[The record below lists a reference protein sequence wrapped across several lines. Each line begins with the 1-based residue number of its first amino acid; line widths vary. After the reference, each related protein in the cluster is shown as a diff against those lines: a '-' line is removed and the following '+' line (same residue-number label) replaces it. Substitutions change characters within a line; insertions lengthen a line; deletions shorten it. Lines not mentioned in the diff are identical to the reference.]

1 MSENE
6 ESSKLPVITLGI
18 LLLTLVGLI
27 AVGFEHFVSP
37 DKDELIKA
45 EKFVEP
51 EEEVLPEASQVVI
64 DSTQDPADSLIVPK
78 DSIISKSDEEQL
90 AEQKKEAEAEVVPE
104 VAAPAGKSHAITVE
118 KGETFSAVARKFG
131 LKVDQLKAL
140 NPGVN
145 PDGIKSGS
153 TKLNVKIQAIHT
165 VRPGDIMRKVAEK
178 YGVSKQAIMD
188 ANHKKDD
195 ITLRGEVLIIPLKKW
210 F

>member
-45 EKFVEP
+45 EKFVET

-78 DSIISKSDEEQL
+78 DSIISKSNEEEL

-104 VAAPAGKSHAITVE
+104 VAIPAGKSHAITVE
-118 KGETFSAVARKFG
+118 KGETFSAVARHYG

-165 VRPGDIMRKVAEK
+165 VGPGDIMRKVAEK

-195 ITLRGEVLIIPLKKW
+195 ITLRGEVLIIPLKK
-210 F
+210 

>member
-6 ESSKLPVITLGI
+6 ENSKLPVITLGI

-37 DKDELIKA
+37 DKDELIRA
-45 EKFVEP
+45 EKFVES
-51 EEEVLPEASQVVI
+51 EEVATDAVQVEI
-64 DSTQDPADSLIVPK
+64 DSTVDAADSLIVPK
-78 DSIISKSDEEQL
+78 DSIIGKSEEEEL

-104 VAAPAGKSHAITVE
+104 VATPAGKSHAIIVE

-131 LKVDQLKAL
+131 LKVDQLKAM

-153 TKLNVKIQAIHT
+153 TKLNVKIQALHT
-165 VRPGDIMRKVAEK
+165 VGPGDILRVVAEK
-178 YGVSKQAIMD
+178 YGVSKQAIME

-195 ITLRGEVLIIPLKKW
+195 VTLRGEVLVIPLKK
-210 F
+210 

>member
-6 ESSKLPVITLGI
+6 ENSKLPVITLGI

-37 DKDELIKA
+37 DKDELIRA

-51 EEEVLPEASQVVI
+51 EEDLAEAVQVDI
-64 DSTQDPADSLIVPK
+64 DSTVEAADSLIIPK
-78 DSIISKSDEEQL
+78 DSVLGKSEEEEIEL
-90 AEQKKEAEAEVVPE
+90 SEQKKEAEAEVVPE
-104 VAAPAGKSHAITVE
+104 VATPAGKSHAVTVE
-118 KGETFSAVARKFG
+118 KGETFSSVARKFG

-140 NPGVN
+140 NPSVN

-153 TKLNVKIQAIHT
+153 TKLNVKIQAMHT
-165 VRPGDIMRKVAEK
+165 VGPGDILRVVAEK

-195 ITLRGEVLIIPLKKW
+195 VTLRGEVLIIPLKK
-210 F
+210 

>member
-6 ESSKLPVITLGI
+6 ENSKLPLITLGI

-27 AVGFEHFVSP
+27 AIGFEHFVRP

-51 EEEVLPEASQVVI
+51 EEDVLVESAQVVI
-64 DSTQDPADSLIVPK
+64 DSTVDAADSLIVPK
-78 DSIISKSDEEQL
+78 DSLIGKSEEEEL

-104 VAAPAGKSHAITVE
+104 VATPSGKSHAVTVE

-131 LKVDQLKAL
+131 LKIDQLKAL

-145 PDGIKSGS
+145 PDGINSGS

-165 VRPGDIMRKVAEK
+165 VGPGDIMRKVAEK

-195 ITLRGEVLIIPLKKW
+195 ITLRGEVLIIPLKK
-210 F
+210 

>member
-6 ESSKLPVITLGI
+6 ENSKLPIITLGI

-37 DKDELIKA
+37 DKDELIRA

-51 EEEVLPEASQVVI
+51 EEDLAEAVQVDI
-64 DSTQDPADSLIVPK
+64 DSTVDAADSLIVPK
-78 DSIISKSDEEQL
+78 DSVLGKSEEEDEL

-104 VAAPAGKSHAITVE
+104 VATPAGKSHAVTVE
-118 KGETFSAVARKFG
+118 KGETFSSVARKFG

-140 NPGVN
+140 NPSVN

-153 TKLNVKIQAIHT
+153 TKLNVKIQAMHT
-165 VRPGDIMRKVAEK
+165 VGPGDILRVVAEK
-178 YGVSKQAIMD
+178 YGVSKQAIME

-195 ITLRGEVLIIPLKKW
+195 VTLRGEVLIIPLKK
-210 F
+210 

>member
-6 ESSKLPVITLGI
+6 QNSKLPIITLGI

-37 DKDELIKA
+37 DKDELIRA

-51 EEEVLPEASQVVI
+51 EEESTEAVQVEI
-64 DSTQDPADSLIVPK
+64 DSTVDPADSLIVPK
-78 DSIISKSDEEQL
+78 DSIIGKSEDEEL

-104 VAAPAGKSHAITVE
+104 VATPTGKSHAITVE

-153 TKLNVKIQAIHT
+153 TKLNVKIQALHT
-165 VRPGDIMRKVAEK
+165 VGPGDILRVVAEK
-178 YGVSKQAIMD
+178 YGVSKQAIME

-195 ITLRGEVLIIPLKKW
+195 VTLRGEVLVIPLKK
-210 F
+210 

>member
-6 ESSKLPVITLGI
+6 ENSKLPLITLGI

-27 AVGFEHFVSP
+27 AIGFEHFVSP

-51 EEEVLPEASQVVI
+51 EEDVLAESAQVVI
-64 DSTQDPADSLIVPK
+64 DSTVDAADSLIVPK
-78 DSIISKSDEEQL
+78 DSLIGKSEEEEL

-104 VAAPAGKSHAITVE
+104 GATPSGKSHAVTVE

-131 LKVDQLKAL
+131 LKIDQLKAL

-165 VRPGDIMRKVAEK
+165 VGPGDIMRKVAEK

-195 ITLRGEVLIIPLKKW
+195 ITLRGEVLIIPLKK
-210 F
+210 

>member
-18 LLLTLVGLI
+18 LLLTLAGLI
-27 AVGFEHFVSP
+27 VVGFEHFVSP

-45 EKFVEP
+45 EKFVEI

-64 DSTQDPADSLIVPK
+64 DSVQDPADSLIVPK
-78 DSIISKSDEEQL
+78 DSLIRKSYEEEL

-104 VAAPAGKSHAITVE
+104 VATPVGKSHSITVE

-153 TKLNVKIQAIHT
+153 TKLNVKIQAVHT
-165 VRPGDIMRKVAEK
+165 VGPGDILRKVAEK
-178 YGVSKQAIMD
+178 YGVSKEAIME

-195 ITLRGEVLIIPLKKW
+195 VTLRGEVLIIPLKK
-210 F
+210 

>member
-6 ESSKLPVITLGI
+6 ENSKLPMITLGI

-27 AVGFEHFVSP
+27 AIGFEHFVSP
-37 DKDELIKA
+37 DKDELIRA

-51 EEEVLPEASQVVI
+51 EEDVLAESVQVVI
-64 DSTQDPADSLIVPK
+64 DSTVDAADSLIVPK
-78 DSIISKSDEEQL
+78 DSLIGKSEEEEL

-104 VAAPAGKSHAITVE
+104 VATPSGKSHAVTVE

-131 LKVDQLKAL
+131 LKIDQLKAL

-153 TKLNVKIQAIHT
+153 TKLNVQIQAIHT
-165 VRPGDIMRKVAEK
+165 VGPGDIMRKVAEK

-195 ITLRGEVLIIPLKKW
+195 ITLRGEVLIIPLKK
-210 F
+210 

>member
-45 EKFVEP
+45 EKFVEQ
-51 EEEVLPEASQVVI
+51 EEVLPEASQVVI
-64 DSTQDPADSLIVPK
+64 DSTEDPADSLIVTK
-78 DSIISKSDEEQL
+78 DSVLGKSDEEQL

-104 VAAPAGKSHAITVE
+104 VAIPAGKSHSITVE

-131 LKVDQLKAL
+131 LKVDQLKAM

-153 TKLNVKIQAIHT
+153 TKLNVKIQAMHT
-165 VRPGDIMRKVAEK
+165 VGPGDIMRVVAEK
-178 YGVSKQAIMD
+178 YGVSKQAVMD

-195 ITLRGEVLIIPLKKW
+195 ITLRGEVLIIPLKK
-210 F
+210 

>member
-6 ESSKLPVITLGI
+6 ENSKLPVITLGI

-37 DKDELIKA
+37 DKDELIRA

-51 EEEVLPEASQVVI
+51 EEDLAEAVQVDI
-64 DSTQDPADSLIVPK
+64 DSTVEAADSLIIPK
-78 DSIISKSDEEQL
+78 DSVLGKSEEEEIEL

-104 VAAPAGKSHAITVE
+104 VATPAGKSHSVTVE
-118 KGETFSAVARKFG
+118 KGETFSSVARKFG

-140 NPGVN
+140 NPSVN

-153 TKLNVKIQAIHT
+153 TKLNVKIQAMHT
-165 VRPGDIMRKVAEK
+165 VGPGDILRVVAEK

-195 ITLRGEVLIIPLKKW
+195 VTLRGEVLIIPLKK
-210 F
+210 

>member
-6 ESSKLPVITLGI
+6 ENSKLPLITLGI

-27 AVGFEHFVSP
+27 AIGFEHFVSP

-51 EEEVLPEASQVVI
+51 EEDVLAESAQVVI
-64 DSTQDPADSLIVPK
+64 DSTVDAADSLIVSK
-78 DSIISKSDEEQL
+78 DSLIGKSEEEEL

-104 VAAPAGKSHAITVE
+104 VAAPSGKSHAVTVE

-131 LKVDQLKAL
+131 LKLDQLKAL

-165 VRPGDIMRKVAEK
+165 VGPGDIMRKVAEK

-195 ITLRGEVLIIPLKKW
+195 ITLRGEVLIIPLKK
-210 F
+210 

>member
-6 ESSKLPVITLGI
+6 ENSKLPLITLGI

-27 AVGFEHFVSP
+27 AIGFEHFVSP

-51 EEEVLPEASQVVI
+51 EEDVLAESAQVVI
-64 DSTQDPADSLIVPK
+64 DSTVDAADSLIVPK
-78 DSIISKSDEEQL
+78 DSLIGKSEEEEL

-104 VAAPAGKSHAITVE
+104 VATPSGKSHAVTVE

-131 LKVDQLKAL
+131 LKIDQLKAL

-145 PDGIKSGS
+145 PDGIKSGF

-165 VRPGDIMRKVAEK
+165 VGPGDIMRKVAEK

-195 ITLRGEVLIIPLKKW
+195 ITLRGEVLIIPLKK
-210 F
+210 

>member
-45 EKFVEP
+45 EKFVET

-78 DSIISKSDEEQL
+78 DSIISKSDEVEL

-104 VAAPAGKSHAITVE
+104 VAVPAGKSHAITVE
-118 KGETFSAVARKFG
+118 KGETFSAVARHYG

-165 VRPGDIMRKVAEK
+165 VGPGDIMRKVAEK

-195 ITLRGEVLIIPLKKW
+195 ITLRGEVLIIPLKK
-210 F
+210 

>member
-45 EKFVEP
+45 EKFVET
-51 EEEVLPEASQVVI
+51 EEDVLPEASQVVI

-78 DSIISKSDEEQL
+78 DSIISKSDEEEL

-104 VAAPAGKSHAITVE
+104 VAIPAGKSHAITVE
-118 KGETFSAVARKFG
+118 KGETFSAVARHYG

-165 VRPGDIMRKVAEK
+165 VGPGDIMRKVAEK

-195 ITLRGEVLIIPLKKW
+195 ITLRGEVLIIPLKK
-210 F
+210 

>member
-6 ESSKLPVITLGI
+6 ENSKLPLITLGI

-27 AVGFEHFVSP
+27 AIGFEHFVSP

-51 EEEVLPEASQVVI
+51 EEDVLVESAQVVI
-64 DSTQDPADSLIVPK
+64 DSTVDAADSLIVPK
-78 DSIISKSDEEQL
+78 DSLIGKSEEEEL

-104 VAAPAGKSHAITVE
+104 VATPSGKSHAVTVE

-131 LKVDQLKAL
+131 LKIDQLKAL

-165 VRPGDIMRKVAEK
+165 VGPGDIMRKVAEK

-195 ITLRGEVLIIPLKKW
+195 ITLRGEVLIIPLKK
-210 F
+210 

>member
-45 EKFVEP
+45 EKFVE
-51 EEEVLPEASQVVI
+51 ASQVVI
-64 DSTQDPADSLIVPK
+64 DSVQDPADSLIVPK
-78 DSIISKSDEEQL
+78 DSIIRKSDEEEL

-104 VAAPAGKSHAITVE
+104 VATPAGKSHSITVE

-153 TKLNVKIQAIHT
+153 TKLNVKIQTVHT
-165 VRPGDIMRKVAEK
+165 VGPGDILRKVAEK
-178 YGVSKQAIMD
+178 YGVSKEAIME

-195 ITLRGEVLIIPLKKW
+195 VTLRGEVLIIPLKK
-210 F
+210 

>member
-45 EKFVEP
+45 EKFVET

-78 DSIISKSDEEQL
+78 DSLISKSDEEEL

-104 VAAPAGKSHAITVE
+104 VAIPAGKSHAITVE
-118 KGETFSAVARKFG
+118 KGETFSAVARHYG

-145 PDGIKSGS
+145 PDDIKIGS

-165 VRPGDIMRKVAEK
+165 VGPGDIMRKVAEK

-195 ITLRGEVLIIPLKKW
+195 ITLRGEVLIIPLKK
-210 F
+210 

>member
-6 ESSKLPVITLGI
+6 ENSKLPLITLGI

-27 AVGFEHFVSP
+27 AIGFEHFVSP

-51 EEEVLPEASQVVI
+51 EEDVLAESAQVVI
-64 DSTQDPADSLIVPK
+64 DSTVDAADSLIVPK
-78 DSIISKSDEEQL
+78 DSLIGKSEEEEL

-104 VAAPAGKSHAITVE
+104 VATPSGKSHAVTVE

-131 LKVDQLKAL
+131 LKIDQLKAL

-153 TKLNVKIQAIHT
+153 TKLNVKIQGIHT
-165 VRPGDIMRKVAEK
+165 VGPGDIMRKVAEK

-195 ITLRGEVLIIPLKKW
+195 ITLRGEVLIIPLKK
-210 F
+210 

>member
-1 MSENE
+1 MSKNE
-6 ESSKLPVITLGI
+6 ENSKLPLITLGI

-27 AVGFEHFVSP
+27 AIGFEHFVSP

-51 EEEVLPEASQVVI
+51 EEDVLAESAQVVI
-64 DSTQDPADSLIVPK
+64 DSTVDAADSLIVSK
-78 DSIISKSDEEQL
+78 DSLIGKSEEEEL

-104 VAAPAGKSHAITVE
+104 VAAPSGKSHAVTVE

-131 LKVDQLKAL
+131 LKIDQLKAL

-165 VRPGDIMRKVAEK
+165 VGPGDIMRKVAEK

-195 ITLRGEVLIIPLKKW
+195 ITLRGEVLIIPLKK
-210 F
+210 

>member
-6 ESSKLPVITLGI
+6 ENSKLPVITLGI

-51 EEEVLPEASQVVI
+51 EEEVLAEATQVVI
-64 DSTQDPADSLIVPK
+64 DTTEDPADSLIVTK
-78 DSIISKSDEEQL
+78 DSVIGKSEEEEL
-90 AEQKKEAEAEVVPE
+90 AEQKKEAEAEVVP
-104 VAAPAGKSHAITVE
+104 VAASPSGKSHSVTVE

-131 LKVDQLKAL
+131 LKIDQLKAL

-153 TKLNVKIQAIHT
+153 TKLNVKIQALHT
-165 VRPGDIMRKVAEK
+165 VGPGDIMRKVAEK
-178 YGVSKQAIMD
+178 YGVSKEAIRE

-195 ITLRGEVLIIPLKKW
+195 ITLRGELLIIPLKK
-210 F
+210 

>member
-6 ESSKLPVITLGI
+6 ENSKLPLITLGI

-27 AVGFEHFVSP
+27 AIGFEHFVSP

-51 EEEVLPEASQVVI
+51 EEDVLAESAQVVI
-64 DSTQDPADSLIVPK
+64 DSTVDAADSLIVSK
-78 DSIISKSDEEQL
+78 DSLIGKSEEEEL

-104 VAAPAGKSHAITVE
+104 VAAPSGKSHAVTVE

-131 LKVDQLKAL
+131 LKIDQLKAL

-165 VRPGDIMRKVAEK
+165 VGPGDIMRKVAEK

-195 ITLRGEVLIIPLKKW
+195 ITLRGEVLIIPLKK
-210 F
+210 

>member
-1 MSENE
+1 MSKNE
-6 ESSKLPVITLGI
+6 ENSKLPLITLGI

-27 AVGFEHFVSP
+27 AIGFEHFVSP

-51 EEEVLPEASQVVI
+51 EEDVLAESAQVVI
-64 DSTQDPADSLIVPK
+64 DSTVDAADSLIVSK
-78 DSIISKSDEEQL
+78 DSLIGKSEEEEL

-104 VAAPAGKSHAITVE
+104 VAAPLGKSHAVTVE

-131 LKVDQLKAL
+131 LKIDQLKAL

-165 VRPGDIMRKVAEK
+165 VGPGDIMRKVAEK

-195 ITLRGEVLIIPLKKW
+195 ITLRGEVLIIPLKK
-210 F
+210 

>member
-45 EKFVEP
+45 EKFVET

-78 DSIISKSDEEQL
+78 DSIISKSDEEEL

-104 VAAPAGKSHAITVE
+104 VAIPAGKSHAITVE
-118 KGETFSAVARKFG
+118 KGETFSAVARHYG

-165 VRPGDIMRKVAEK
+165 VGPGDIMRKVAEK

-195 ITLRGEVLIIPLKKW
+195 ITLRGEVLVIPLKK
-210 F
+210 

>member
-6 ESSKLPVITLGI
+6 ENSKLPVITLGI

-37 DKDELIKA
+37 DKDELIRA

-51 EEEVLPEASQVVI
+51 EEDLAEAVQVDI
-64 DSTQDPADSLIVPK
+64 DSTVEAADSLIIPK
-78 DSIISKSDEEQL
+78 DSVLGKSEEEEIEL
-90 AEQKKEAEAEVVPE
+90 SEQKKEAEAEVVPE
-104 VAAPAGKSHAITVE
+104 VATPAGKSHSVTVE
-118 KGETFSAVARKFG
+118 KGETFSSVARKFG

-140 NPGVN
+140 NPSVN

-165 VRPGDIMRKVAEK
+165 VGPGDILRVVAEK

-195 ITLRGEVLIIPLKKW
+195 VTLRGEVLIIPLKK
-210 F
+210 

>member
-6 ESSKLPVITLGI
+6 ENSKLPLITLGI

-45 EKFVEP
+45 EKFIEP
-51 EEEVLPEASQVVI
+51 EEEVLAEAAQVDI
-64 DSTQDPADSLIVPK
+64 DSTVDAADSLIVPK
-78 DSIISKSDEEQL
+78 DSLIGKSEEEEL
-90 AEQKKEAEAEVVPE
+90 ADQKKEAEAEVVPE
-104 VAAPAGKSHAITVE
+104 VATPAGKSHSVTVE

-145 PDGIKSGS
+145 PDAIKSGS
-153 TKLNVKIQAIHT
+153 TKLNVKIQAMHT
-165 VRPGDIMRKVAEK
+165 VGPGDIMRKVAEK

-195 ITLRGEVLIIPLKKW
+195 IALRGEVLIIPLKK
-210 F
+210 

>member
-1 MSENE
+1 
-6 ESSKLPVITLGI
+6 
-18 LLLTLVGLI
+18 
-27 AVGFEHFVSP
+27 VSP

-45 EKFVEP
+45 EKFVET

-78 DSIISKSDEEQL
+78 DSLISKSDEEEL
-90 AEQKKEAEAEVVPE
+90 AEQKKEAEAEVVPQ
-104 VAAPAGKSHAITVE
+104 VAIPAGKSHAITVE
-118 KGETFSAVARKFG
+118 KGETFSAVARHYG

-145 PDGIKSGS
+145 PDDIKIGS

-165 VRPGDIMRKVAEK
+165 VGPGDIMRKVAEK

-195 ITLRGEVLIIPLKKW
+195 ITLRGEVLIIPLKK
-210 F
+210 

>member
-1 MSENE
+1 
-6 ESSKLPVITLGI
+6 LPVITLGI

-51 EEEVLPEASQVVI
+51 EEEVLPEATQVVI

-78 DSIISKSDEEQL
+78 DSLISKSEEEQL

-145 PDGIKSGS
+145 PDGIKSGV

-165 VRPGDIMRKVAEK
+165 VGPGDIMRKVAEK
-178 YGVSKQAIMD
+178 YGVSKQSIMD

-195 ITLRGEVLIIPLKKW
+195 ITLRGEVLIIPLKK
-210 F
+210 

>member
-27 AVGFEHFVSP
+27 VVGFEHFVSP
-37 DKDELIKA
+37 DKDELIRA
-45 EKFVEP
+45 EKFVESN
-51 EEEVLPEASQVVI
+51 ETVADAGQVDI
-64 DSTQDPADSLIVPK
+64 DSTVDAADSLIIPK
-78 DSIISKSDEEQL
+78 DSVLGKSDEQEL
-90 AEQKKEAEAEVVPE
+90 EEQKKEAEAEVVPE
-104 VAAPAGKSHAITVE
+104 VSTPAGKSHAVTVE

-140 NPGVN
+140 NPSVD

-153 TKLNVKIQAIHT
+153 TKLNVKIQALHT
-165 VRPGDIMRKVAEK
+165 VGPGDILRVVAEK
-178 YGVSKQAIMD
+178 YGVSKQAIME

-195 ITLRGEVLIIPLKKW
+195 ITLRGEVLIIPLKK
-210 F
+210 

>member
-6 ESSKLPVITLGI
+6 QNSKLPIITLGI

-37 DKDELIKA
+37 DKDELIRA

-51 EEEVLPEASQVVI
+51 EEESTEAVQVEI
-64 DSTQDPADSLIVPK
+64 DSTVDAADSLIVPK
-78 DSIISKSDEEQL
+78 DSIIGKSEDEEL

-104 VAAPAGKSHAITVE
+104 VATPAGKSHAITVE

-153 TKLNVKIQAIHT
+153 TKLNVKIQALHT
-165 VRPGDIMRKVAEK
+165 VGPGDILRIVAEK
-178 YGVSKQAIMD
+178 YGVSKQAIME

-195 ITLRGEVLIIPLKKW
+195 VTLRGEVLVIPLKK
-210 F
+210 

>member
-37 DKDELIKA
+37 DKDELIRA

-51 EEEVLPEASQVVI
+51 EETTTEAVQVDI
-64 DSTQDPADSLIVPK
+64 DSTADAADSLIVPK
-78 DSIISKSDEEQL
+78 DSVLGKSEEEAL
-90 AEQKKEAEAEVVPE
+90 AEQKKEAEAEEVPE
-104 VAAPAGKSHAITVE
+104 VAAPAGKSHTVTVE

-140 NPGVN
+140 NPTVN
-145 PDGIKSGS
+145 PDGIKSGT
-153 TKLNVKIQAIHT
+153 TKLNVKIQAMHT
-165 VRPGDIMRKVAEK
+165 VGPGDVLRVVAEK
-178 YGVSKQAIMD
+178 YGVSKQAIME

-195 ITLRGEVLIIPLKKW
+195 ITLRGEVLIIPLKK
-210 F
+210 

>member
-6 ESSKLPVITLGI
+6 ENSKLPLITLGI

-27 AVGFEHFVSP
+27 AIGFEHFVSP
-37 DKDELIKA
+37 DKDELIRA

-51 EEEVLPEASQVVI
+51 EEDVLAESAQVVI
-64 DSTQDPADSLIVPK
+64 DSTVDAADSLIVPK
-78 DSIISKSDEEQL
+78 DSLIGKSEEEEL

-104 VAAPAGKSHAITVE
+104 VAAPSGKSHAVTVE

-131 LKVDQLKAL
+131 LKIDQLKAL

-165 VRPGDIMRKVAEK
+165 VGPGDIMRKVAEK

-195 ITLRGEVLIIPLKKW
+195 ITLRGEVLIIPLKK
-210 F
+210 

>member
-6 ESSKLPVITLGI
+6 ENSKLPLITLGI

-27 AVGFEHFVSP
+27 AVGFEHVVSP

-45 EKFVEP
+45 EKFIEP
-51 EEEVLPEASQVVI
+51 EDEVLAEAAQVDI
-64 DSTQDPADSLIVPK
+64 DSTVDAADSLIVPK
-78 DSIISKSDEEQL
+78 DSLIGKSEEEEL
-90 AEQKKEAEAEVVPE
+90 ADQKKEAEAEVVPE
-104 VAAPAGKSHAITVE
+104 VASPSGKSHSITVE

-131 LKVDQLKAL
+131 LKIDQLKAL

-165 VRPGDIMRKVAEK
+165 VGPGDIMRKVAEK

-195 ITLRGEVLIIPLKKW
+195 ITLRGEVLIIPLKK
-210 F
+210 

>member
-45 EKFVEP
+45 EKFVEL
-51 EEEVLPEASQVVI
+51 EEEVLPEATQVVI

-78 DSIISKSDEEQL
+78 DSLISKSEEEQL

-145 PDGIKSGS
+145 PDGIKSGV

-165 VRPGDIMRKVAEK
+165 VGPGDIMRKVAEK
-178 YGVSKQAIMD
+178 YGVSKQSIMD

-195 ITLRGEVLIIPLKKW
+195 ITLRGEVLIIPLKK
-210 F
+210 

>member
-51 EEEVLPEASQVVI
+51 EEEVVAEAAQVDI
-64 DSTQDPADSLIVPK
+64 DSIADPADSLIVTK
-78 DSIISKSDEEQL
+78 DSLLGKSEEEAL

-104 VAAPAGKSHAITVE
+104 VAMPAGKAHSVTVE

-153 TKLNVKIQAIHT
+153 TKLNVKIQAVHT
-165 VRPGDIMRKVAEK
+165 VGPGDILRKVAEK
-178 YGVSKQAIMD
+178 YGVTKQAIME

-195 ITLRGEVLIIPLKKW
+195 ITLRGEVLIIPLKK
-210 F
+210 

>member
-6 ESSKLPVITLGI
+6 ENSKLPLITLGI

-27 AVGFEHFVSP
+27 AIGFEHFVSP
-37 DKDELIKA
+37 DKDELIRA

-51 EEEVLPEASQVVI
+51 EEDVLAESAQVVI
-64 DSTQDPADSLIVPK
+64 DSTVDAADSLIVPK
-78 DSIISKSDEEQL
+78 DSLIGKSEEEEL

-104 VAAPAGKSHAITVE
+104 VATPSGKSHAVTVE

-131 LKVDQLKAL
+131 LKIDQLKAL

-165 VRPGDIMRKVAEK
+165 VGPGDIMRKVAEK

-195 ITLRGEVLIIPLKKW
+195 ITLRGEVLIIPLKK
-210 F
+210 